1 MVETQKL
8 LLNDVNYRNNNQVF
22 LDFDASLEKLVINKC
37 ELLDLRKS
45 LRTETGQIKVNLYED
60 LVHLNHDGSEVLARQ
75 IFSKVALNM

>member
-1 MVETQKL
+1 M
-8 LLNDVNYRNNNQVF
+8 F
-22 LDFDASLEKLVINKC
+22 LDFDASLENLVDCKY

-75 IFSKVALNM
+75 IFSKVALNK